1 MCAPAAP
8 DATPPALSI
17 LFTVA
22 AGWLALCVPASIA
35 LLALGRAADAG
46 DAQPAPLPVWPEG
59 SVVPFPGRRA
69 SVCSGCAV
77 VVVSDDEHPHCPRCD
92 GETAFAP
99 GVGARHAAAV

>member
-8 DATPPALSI
+8 DATPPAVSI